1 MFVMHPQQ
9 SQNKTAMLLSHSA
22 ASLPLFGVMQSRR
35 RIHAAVINGGYPLV
49 VSWGILSLVPWV
61 ISSTG
66 LEAPAS
72 PLLDRRGF
80 SLLWRA
86 HGGTGA

>member
-1 MFVMHPQQ
+1 MHPQP

-22 ASLPLFGVMQSRR
+22 AGLPPFGVMKSRR

-49 VSWGILSLVPWV
+49 VSWGFLRLVPWV

-66 LEAPAS
+66 LEAPVLPFS
-72 PLLDRRGF
+72 IRRGF
-80 SLLWRA
+80 FLLWRA
-86 HGGTGA
+86 HGGTGS

>member
-49 VSWGILSLVPWV
+49 VSWGFLLLAPWV

-72 PLLDRRGF
+72 SF
-80 SLLWRA
+80 SITGASLLLWRA
-86 HGGTGA
+86 HGGTGS